1 VGNDLLMEEVMEET
15 LQEQID
21 KLKQDRNLA
30 WQVLSKI
37 SSSLKGLQ
45 DLLNEVKL
53 QHGMAKIIYEQLDHK
68 LALID
73 GRMKKI
79 EHPDVVE
86 KKRKMVSEIEKEESS
101 NQLMDRLSPEQV
113 QRLIAK
119 FGGEK

>member
-1 VGNDLLMEEVMEET
+1 MEEVMEET